1 MGREKR
7 YYRYY
12 FGNSFVIEAN
22 AFKSNTSG
30 VYHLSGKCWVL
41 SESEFSCDKLFD
53 KIEDYFKS
61 RAKEI
66 IKSHDEFSR
75 NMIVIS
81 EVPKQKMKPNE
92 RRFME
97 FDIYFKEK
105 NPSMHIRSAMGLI
118 IDDILDMASSIVG
131 EMEKHGLRVNKS
143 KKDLWSV
150 SNGKSDKTD

>member
-1 MGREKR
+1 M
-7 YYRYY
+7 
-12 FGNSFVIEAN
+12 
-22 AFKSNTSG
+22 
-30 VYHLSGKCWVL
+30 VL
-41 SESEFSCDKLFD
+41 SESEYSCDKLFN
-53 KIEDYFKS
+53 KIEDYFKK
-61 RAKEI
+61 RAKSR

-75 NMIVIS
+75 NMIAIS
-81 EVPKQKMKPNE
+81 EVPKQKMKKNE

-118 IDDILDMASSIVG
+118 IDDMLDMASKIVG

>member
-12 FGNSFVIEAN
+12 FGNSFVIDAN

-41 SESEFSCDKLFD
+41 SESDFSCDKLFG

-97 FDIYFKEK
+97 FDIYFK
-105 NPSMHIRSAMGLI
+105 
-118 IDDILDMASSIVG
+118 
-131 EMEKHGLRVNKS
+131 
-143 KKDLWSV
+143 
-150 SNGKSDKTD
+150 